1 MEHPLRLL
9 IVDDQQPD
17 AELSARQIARGGY
30 PCTWRRVETEAEFRA
45 ELHGFAPDLIL
56 SDFTLPHYDGLS
68 ALELAASEAPGVP
81 FIFVSGTIG
90 EKRAAEALTR
100 GASDYVSKN
109 DLTRLVPAL
118 TRVLSESGALS
129 ILEGSTERI
138 RRLAGALQMLSGMR
152 AAAISMHT
160 RTTLLEEA
168 CRIVHGA
175 KQYQYSFIALINPHT
190 HIAHTVAWAGDGA
203 ERGGGAQFQV
213 GTTQV
218 TDTSVVGRVL
228 RTNQSIF
235 CLDIEQYTGPLSE
248 HERGAA
254 QPASAFVSLPLR
266 VGSES
271 IGALTVGAATHTH
284 ISESELLL
292 LEQLGSQ
299 ISCALQTLPDK
310 DAAPHFSTL
319 DPLTGLPKREVFC
332 EHLALLLRRPTEKT
346 TNLTV
351 IVFDVERLRDIN
363 DAHGRHVG
371 DRLLQSVAARLK
383 RRFGGSTD
391 LAYCGSGT
399 FVAVFTELRRRPD
412 TTPDSATAI
421 FGQPFAIGGSRM
433 LVTIKCGLARYP
445 AQGRDAETLVQYA
458 QAALEKIRDRRDM
471 PPHLPHRAS
480 SIDPS
485 RRVLE
490 QRLRLALSQQEFF
503 VHYQPLIERVSGR
516 VIAVEALLRWR
527 DPDRGLV
534 SPAVFLP
541 TLEHTG
547 LIIPV
552 GEWVLAQAAH
562 DFAHWQS
569 LGLPKIRVAVNISP
583 AELSRKDFAGYFL
596 DVARQAPGTP
606 GIDIEISE
614 RTLLEDPEHLR
625 QTLRTLRGEG
635 VRIAVDDF
643 GMAQSSLSC
652 LSALAVDSLK
662 IDRSFINHLS
672 NQPQTQAVVTTIIAL
687 ARAYGLRT
695 VAEGVETI
703 EQLEILETLGCEQSQ
718 GYLHSPAVTAEE
730 IGLLI
735 ATRSS
740 AGAP

>member
-9 IVDDQQPD
+9 IVDDQLPD

-45 ELHGFAPDLIL
+45 ELRRFAPDLIL

-68 ALELAASEAPGVP
+68 ALELAVSEAPGVP

-100 GASDYVSKN
+100 GAADYVSKS

-118 TRVLSESGALS
+118 TRVLSESGALQ
-129 ILEGSTERI
+129 G
-138 RRLAGALQMLSGMR
+138 
-152 AAAISMHT
+152 
-160 RTTLLEEA
+160 
-168 CRIVHGA
+168 
-175 KQYQYSFIALINPHT
+175 
-190 HIAHTVAWAGDGA
+190 
-203 ERGGGAQFQV
+203 
-213 GTTQV
+213 
-218 TDTSVVGRVL
+218 
-228 RTNQSIF
+228 
-235 CLDIEQYTGPLSE
+235 
-248 HERGAA
+248 
-254 QPASAFVSLPLR
+254 
-266 VGSES
+266 
-271 IGALTVGAATHTH
+271 
-284 ISESELLL
+284 
-292 LEQLGSQ
+292 
-299 ISCALQTLPDK
+299 
-310 DAAPHFSTL
+310 AAPHFSAL

-332 EHLALLLRRPTEKT
+332 EHLALMLQRRAEKS
-346 TNLTV
+346 TNRTV

-371 DRLLQSVAARLK
+371 DRLLQSVAERLK
-383 RRFGGSTD
+383 RRFGGSND

-399 FVAVFTELRRRPD
+399 FVAVFTELRRRPEAK
-412 TTPDSATAI
+412 PDSAAAI
-421 FGQPFAIGGSRM
+421 FGQSFAISGSPIP
-433 LVTIKCGLARYP
+433 VTIKCGLARYP

-458 QAALEKIRDRRDM
+458 QAALDKIRDRRET
-471 PPHLPHRAS
+471 PPHLPHHAN
-480 SIDPS
+480 SINPS
-485 RRVLE
+485 QRVLE

-503 VHYQPLIERVSGR
+503 VYYQPLIERVSGR

-527 DPDRGLV
+527 DPEHGLV
-534 SPAVFLP
+534 SPGAFLP

-606 GIDIEISE
+606 SIDIEISE
-614 RTLLEDPEHLR
+614 HTLLEDPEHLR

-662 IDRSFINHLS
+662 IDRSFINQLS
-672 NQPQTQAVVTTIIAL
+672 HQPQTQAVVATIIAL

-703 EQLEILETLGCEQSQ
+703 EQLEILEMLGCEQSQ
-718 GYLHSPAVTAEE
+718 GYLHSPAVPAEE
-730 IGLLI
+730 IALLI
-735 ATRSS
+735 ATR
-740 AGAP
+740 AGA

>member
-1 MEHPLRLL
+1 
-9 IVDDQQPD
+9 
-17 AELSARQIARGGY
+17 
-30 PCTWRRVETEAEFRA
+30 
-45 ELHGFAPDLIL
+45 
-56 SDFTLPHYDGLS
+56 
-68 ALELAASEAPGVP
+68 
-81 FIFVSGTIG
+81 
-90 EKRAAEALTR
+90 
-100 GASDYVSKN
+100 
-109 DLTRLVPAL
+109 
-118 TRVLSESGALS
+118 
-129 ILEGSTERI
+129 
-138 RRLAGALQMLSGMR
+138 MLSGMR
-152 AAAISMHT
+152 AAAITMHT

-175 KQYQYSFIALINPHT
+175 KQYEYSFIALTNPHT

-213 GTTQV
+213 GTTQM
-218 TDTSVVGRVL
+218 TDTSVIGRVL
-228 RTNQSIF
+228 RTNQSIV
-235 CLDIEQYTGPLSE
+235 CLDIEQYSGPLSE
-248 HERGAA
+248 PERGAA
-254 QPASAFVSLPLR
+254 QPASPFVSLPLR

-292 LEQLGSQ
+292 LEQLASQ
-299 ISCALQTLPDK
+299 ISVALQTLPDEN
-310 DAAPHFSTL
+310 AAPHFSTL

-332 EHLALLLRRPTEKT
+332 EHLALILRRRADKN

-351 IVFDVERLRDIN
+351 IVFDVERLREIN

-391 LAYCGSGT
+391 LAYCGGGT

-412 TTPDSATAI
+412 TTPDGATAI
-421 FGQPFAIGGSRM
+421 FGQPFAIGGSRV
-433 LVTIKCGLARYP
+433 LVTIKCGFARYP

-458 QAALEKIRDRRDM
+458 QAALEKIRSRHDT
-471 PPHLPHRAS
+471 PPHLPRHAN

-485 RRVLE
+485 QRVLE
-490 QRLRLALSQQEFF
+490 QRLRLALSQQQFF

-516 VIAVEALLRWR
+516 VIAVEALLRWS
-527 DPDRGLV
+527 DPERGLV
-534 SPAVFLP
+534 SPGVFLP

-547 LIIPV
+547 LIVPV
-552 GEWVLAQAAH
+552 GKWVLAQAAR

-583 AELSRKDFAGYFL
+583 VELGCKDFADYFL
-596 DVARQAPGTP
+596 NVARQGPGTP
-606 GIDIEISE
+606 SIDIEISE
-614 RTLLEDPEHLR
+614 STLLEDPEHLR
-625 QTLRTLRGEG
+625 RTLRTLRGEG

-643 GMAQSSLSC
+643 GMAQASLRC

-672 NQPQTQAVVTTIIAL
+672 NQPQTQAVVATIIAL

-703 EQLEILETLGCEQSQ
+703 EQLEVLETLGCEQSQ
-718 GYLHSPAVTAEE
+718 GYLHSPAVPAEE
-730 IGLLI
+730 IELFI